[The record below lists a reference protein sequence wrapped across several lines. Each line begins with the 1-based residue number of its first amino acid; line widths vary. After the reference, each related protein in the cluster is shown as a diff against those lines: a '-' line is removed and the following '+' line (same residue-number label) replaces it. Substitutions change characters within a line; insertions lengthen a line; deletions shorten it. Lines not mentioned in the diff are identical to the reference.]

1 MTRTNIITVT
11 ALALSLFVGCD
22 AGDTETGEP
31 VPDEALVAGDTV
43 FFDGVELVVPELG
56 EGVGITAESSDG
68 FRTLTV
74 ENTPDGVRVTRLS
87 EATEQPYAGPDDLA
101 RPESEALGACADTY
115 YVRTGHTWRT
125 AFGWYYH
132 AASVP
137 TSIRSTVLAML
148 LRGANNIVTGRN
160 DCGRAD
166 AISATHI
173 YRGATSVAPAI
184 NTTTSSI
191 VCGSRNN
198 VSSIGFKALSGTW
211 KAATCWWWDASG
223 YNVESDM
230 VFNSFT
236 SWILT
241 SAIPEGC
248 TTALHFESVS
258 THEMGHVFGLNHP
271 GTTHPALTMQ
281 PGAAC
286 DNSKATLGLG
296 DLRGLE
302 YLY

>member
-1 MTRTNIITVT
+1 MNRTNIITVT
-11 ALALSLFVGCD
+11 SLALSFLAGCD
-22 AGDTETGEP
+22 AGDTDTGES

-43 FFDGVELVVPELG
+43 LFDGVELVVPELG
-56 EGVGITAESSDG
+56 EGVGITAEGDDG
-68 FRTLTV
+68 YRTLTI
-74 ENTPDGVRVTRLS
+74 ENTVDGVRVTRLGDR
-87 EATEQPYAGPDDLA
+87 ADDPYAEAD
-101 RPESEALGACADTY
+101 RPESDALSACADTF
-115 YVRTGHTWRT
+115 YVRTGHKWRT
-125 AFGWYYH
+125 AFGWYYY

-137 TSIRSTVLAML
+137 TSIRATVLTL
-148 LRGANNIVTGRN
+148 LQRAANNIVTGRN

-173 YRGATSVAPAI
+173 YRGATSRAPAI

-191 VCGSRNN
+191 VCGSRDN
-198 VSSIGFKALSGTW
+198 VSSLGFKALSGTW

-223 YNVESDM
+223 YNVEADM
-230 VFNSFT
+230 VLNSFT

-241 SAIPEGC
+241 AAIPQGC
-248 TTALHFESVS
+248 TTALHFESVA

-286 DNSKATLGLG
+286 DNSKATLALG

>member
-1 MTRTNIITVT
+1 MNRTNIITVT
-11 ALALSLFVGCD
+11 SLAVSFLAGCD
-22 AGDTETGEP
+22 AGDTDVGEA

-43 FFDGVELVVPELG
+43 LFDGVELVVPEIG
-56 EGVGITAESSDG
+56 EGAGITAESGDG
-68 FRTLTV
+68 FRTLLV
-74 ENTPDGVRVTRLS
+74 DNTADGVRVTRLS
-87 EATEQPYAGPDDLA
+87 SLTEEPITGPDVGAPD
-101 RPESEALGACADTY
+101 SQALSACADTF
-115 YVRTGHTWRT
+115 YVRTGHKWRG
-125 AFGWYYH
+125 AFGWYYYST
-132 AASVP
+132 SVP
-137 TSIRSTVLAML
+137 TSIRASVLTL
-148 LRGANNIVTGRN
+148 LQRAANNIVTGRN

-166 AISATHI
+166 AISASHI
-173 YRGATSVAPAI
+173 YRGATSKPPAI

-198 VSSIGFKALSGTW
+198 VSSIGFKPLSGTW
-211 KAATCWWWDASG
+211 KAATCWWWDSNGWNTEA
-223 YNVESDM
+223 DM

-241 SAIPEGC
+241 SGIPEGC

-271 GTTHPALTMQ
+271 GTSHPALTMQ

-286 DNSKATLGLG
+286 DNSKATLALG

>member
-1 MTRTNIITVT
+1 MNRTNIITVT
-11 ALALSLFVGCD
+11 SLAVSFLAGCD
-22 AGDTETGEP
+22 AGDTENGEA
-31 VPDEALVAGDTV
+31 VPDEALVAGDSV
-43 FFDGVELVVPELG
+43 LFDGVELVVPEIG
-56 EGVGITAESSDG
+56 QGVGITAEGDDG
-68 FRTLTV
+68 YRTLTI
-74 ENTPDGVRVTRLS
+74 ENTVDGVRVTRLGDRAD
-87 EATEQPYAGPDDLA
+87 EPYADADA
-101 RPESEALGACADTY
+101 PESNALGACADTY
-115 YVRTGHTWRT
+115 YVRTGHKWRT

-137 TSIRSTVLAML
+137 TGIRASVLTL
-148 LRGANNIVTGRN
+148 LQKAANNIVTGRN

-166 AISATHI
+166 AISASHI
-173 YRGATSVAPAI
+173 YRGATSTAPAI

-211 KAATCWWWDASG
+211 KAATCWWWDSSG
-223 YNVESDM
+223 YNIESDM

-241 SAIPEGC
+241 SGIPEGC

-271 GTTHPALTMQ
+271 GTSHPALTMQ